1 MNWKFYN
8 PLSSKFGMICGL
20 VLAFEVLVICSLV
33 YLTFHHGSRE
43 EQNGLFMGV
52 FFLLIA
58 FFNVAQM
65 CFPHS
70 LLVKKKQREKL
81 AQGKKMELFRTC
93 NAFAAVEMAFAGIVL
108 ILFDAYNLW
117 LVSIVVATI
126 DILIIMLF
134 VKYLRGCG
142 YSLSDVDLFV

>member
-33 YLTFHHGSRE
+33 YLTLHHGTRE
-43 EQNGLFMGV
+43 EQKALVMGGV
-52 FFLLIA
+52 FLLIA
-58 FFNVAQM
+58 FLNVAQM

-81 AQGKKMELFRTC
+81 AQGKQMELFRTC
-93 NAFAAVEMAFAGIVL
+93 SAFAAVEMAFASIVI
-108 ILFDAYNLW
+108 ILFDAFSLW
-117 LVSIVVATI
+117 LVAIIAATI
-126 DILIIMLF
+126 DLLVIMLF
-134 VKYLRGCG
+134 VKYMLGCG
-142 YSLSDVDLFV
+142 YSLSDVDLFL